1 MTASVLLHPRWI
13 EPVMFLYDNSLDEI
27 NKNMDGFHA
36 GSNFAA
42 AAAANP
48 CRNLMAHPAPLAAPS
63 AAAYTSSEAPAA
75 GMAEPAVKQC
85 SPCSAAVQS
94 SSGAALPYGYF
105 GSGYY
110 PCRMTHH
117 NAIKSCAQPAS
128 TFADKYMDT
137 SVSGEEFTSRA
148 KEFAFYQGYAAGP
161 YQPVPGYLDMPV
173 VPTIGGPGE
182 PRHDPLLPMDSYQPW
197 AITNGWNGQVYCP
210 KEQSQPPH
218 LWKSTLPGNN
228 TPAWLPGSP
237 PPLLARPSP
246 RSPRAPPGPRRPRPA
261 RAPRPQPA
269 PAPRGWHRCRPLPGA
284 RRIPPEAPGEETA
297 EKGAGREQG
306 SAPGHQVPQAP
317 QRGGRGGSG
326 GSSAELPLESWV
338 SPPGGSEGLRG
349 FALPGWKEKHP
360 QRRGEGSPGC
370 GAVLRERSS
379 GRARSGARSGALP
392 PAPLQDVPGGP
403 RNSLLTLSCTVFL
416 FQTSFRIPPMRT
428 RTGGGGRSEC
438 LTQRFS

>member
-173 VPTIGGPGE
+173 VPAIGGPGE

-218 LWKSTLPGNN
+218 LWKSTLPGN
-228 TPAWLPGSP
+228 TPAWLPLPPSSPPPRLPPLAPPGYPAGRAPGSP
-237 PPLLARPSP
+237 P
-246 RSPRAPPGPRRPRPA
+246 G
-261 RAPRPQPA
+261 
-269 PAPRGWHRCRPLPGA
+269 
-284 RRIPPEAPGEETA
+284 
-297 EKGAGREQG
+297 
-306 SAPGHQVPQAP
+306 
-317 QRGGRGGSG
+317 
-326 GSSAELPLESWV
+326 
-338 SPPGGSEGLRG
+338 
-349 FALPGWKEKHP
+349 
-360 QRRGEGSPGC
+360 
-370 GAVLRERSS
+370 
-379 GRARSGARSGALP
+379 
-392 PAPLQDVPGGP
+392 
-403 RNSLLTLSCTVFL
+403 
-416 FQTSFRIPPMRT
+416 
-428 RTGGGGRSEC
+428 
-438 LTQRFS
+438 

>member
-63 AAAYTSSEAPAA
+63 AAAYTSSEAPSA
-75 GMAEPAVKQC
+75 GMAEPTVKQC

-173 VPTIGGPGE
+173 VPAIGGPGE

-218 LWKSTLPGNN
+218 LWKSTLPDVV
-228 TPAWLPGSP
+228 SH
-237 PPLLARPSP
+237 PSDAN
-246 RSPRAPPGPRRPRPA
+246 SYRRGRKKRVPYTKVQLKELEREYA
-261 RAPRPQPA
+261 TNKFITKDKR
-269 PAPRGWHRCRPLPGA
+269 
-284 RRIPPEAPGEETA
+284 RRI
-297 EKGAGREQG
+297 
-306 SAPGHQVPQAP
+306 SATTNLSERQVTIWFQN
-317 QRGGRGGSG
+317 RR
-326 GSSAELPLESWV
+326 V
-338 SPPGGSEGLRG
+338 
-349 FALPGWKEKHP
+349 KEKK
-360 QRRGEGSPGC
+360 
-370 GAVLRERSS
+370 VINKLK
-379 GRARSGARSGALP
+379 
-392 PAPLQDVPGGP
+392 
-403 RNSLLTLSCTVFL
+403 T
-416 FQTSFRIPPMRT
+416 TS
-428 RTGGGGRSEC
+428 
-438 LTQRFS
+438 

>member
-161 YQPVPGYLDMPV
+161 YQPVPGYLDVPV

-182 PRHDPLLPMDSYQPW
+182 PRHDSLLPMDSYQPW

-218 LWKSTLPGNN
+218 LWKSTLPGNPPALLSAP
-228 TPAWLPGSP
+228 TPLAPSPLPRPGPPPGLPPGCPVPAPPALPGPSP
-237 PPLLARPSP
+237 PRRRGDGTGAAPSPAPDASRLARP
-246 RSPRAPPGPRRPRPA
+246 GPRERK
-261 RAPRPQPA
+261 QL
-269 PAPRGWHRCRPLPGA
+269 RGTAGAGA
-284 RRIPPEAPGEETA
+284 RGEARRSRIFHTRR
-297 EKGAGREQG
+297 GRDCP
-306 SAPGHQVPQAP
+306 S
-317 QRGGRGGSG
+317 RGR
-326 GSSAELPLESWV
+326 A
-338 SPPGGSEGLRG
+338 R
-349 FALPGWKEKHP
+349 ALPG
-360 QRRGEGSPGC
+360 PG
-370 GAVLRERSS
+370 
-379 GRARSGARSGALP
+379 LP
-392 PAPLQDVPGGP
+392 VRP
-403 RNSLLTLSCTVFL
+403 S
-416 FQTSFRIPPMRT
+416 
-428 RTGGGGRSEC
+428 
-438 LTQRFS
+438 